1 MPSQFV
7 VENLASALLGICAGI
22 FNAWAAARY
31 GQTEKRY
38 LVGGASSMAGFA
50 LIILYEFS
58 THRWA
63 YLTGPYLIF
72 MFVVPWIVRFK
83 STRAH

>member
-1 MPSQFV
+1 MPSQLV

-38 LVGGASSMAGFA
+38 LVGGAASIAGVA
-50 LIILYEFS
+50 LILLYQFS
-58 THRWA
+58 THRWT
-63 YLTGPYLIF
+63 YLLGPYVIF
-72 MFVVPWIVRFK
+72 VFAVPWMIRFK
-83 STRAH
+83 PR